1 MKSLELLKKLGTTGA
16 GSLDEK
22 VANGIARTVLA
33 AKENKGALAST
44 AKSAVVAGV
53 ATLVDN
59 QFDCTA
65 TKVAKN
71 ICVGVA
77 AVKAVTTANKIW
89 NSAIEISEKS
99 LASYYDELGLE

>member
-1 MKSLELLKKLGTTGA
+1 MKSLNLLKKLGTTGA

-22 VANGIARTVLA
+22 VANGIVRTVLA
-33 AKENKGALAST
+33 TKENKGALASI

-53 ATLVDN
+53 ATLADS

-71 ICVGVA
+71 VCVGIA
-77 AVKAVTTANKIW
+77 AVKAAMTANKIW
-89 NSAIEISEKS
+89 NSATEISEEKLS
-99 LASYYDELGLE
+99 SYYDELGL

>member
-1 MKSLELLKKLGTTGA
+1 MKSFELMAKLGTTGA

-22 VANGIARTVLA
+22 VANGIARTILA
-33 AKENKGALAST
+33 AKGNKKALVST
-44 AKSAVVAGV
+44 AKSAVVAGA

-71 ICVGVA
+71 VCVGIA

-89 NSAIEISEKS
+89 NSAMEITEES
-99 LASYYDELGLE
+99 LESYYTELGLE